1 MISTFFSIRPL
12 FISAA
17 LITSRETISR
27 LTEGR
32 IRKIASKNSQ
42 PPFVTNRV
50 HHAVFKL
57 RFRSCPTL
65 APSRAVGRFLRM
77 LFRAPY
83 CCFESDTRY
92 FGTSLDPVSRSRRE
106 KEYAEQFRV
115 LRSGS
120 VKASKEFARAPF
132 RARLPDGFRSALC
145 GFVCRRGR
153 FLALS

>member
-1 MISTFFSIRPL
+1 
-12 FISAA
+12 
-17 LITSRETISR
+17 
-27 LTEGR
+27 
-32 IRKIASKNSQ
+32 
-42 PPFVTNRV
+42 
-50 HHAVFKL
+50 
-57 RFRSCPTL
+57 
-65 APSRAVGRFLRM
+65 M